1 MEMTE
6 KLVSGAEQRGSATV
20 LVVEDD
26 ESLRELT
33 TEILKEIG
41 YDVLVAS
48 NGRQALE
55 ICEANGRNIQLMIS
69 DMVMPEMDGLQ
80 LAEKV
85 AGAHPGMKI
94 ILMSGYTEHAV
105 MRQRSVPPGIH
116 FVHKPFTPT
125 ALRAKVREVLASDG
139 KA

>member
-6 KLVSGAEQRGSATV
+6 KPVSGAEKPGSATV

-33 TEILKEIG
+33 TEILQEIG
-41 YDVLVAS
+41 YVVLVAT
-48 NGRQALE
+48 NGRQALK
-55 ICEANGRNIQLMIS
+55 ICQESGQRIDLLIS

-85 AGAHPGMKI
+85 AGSHPSMKI
-94 ILMSGYTEHAV
+94 LLMSGYTEHAV
-105 MRQRSVPPGIH
+105 MRQRALPPGIH

-125 ALRAKVREVLASDG
+125 ALRAKVREVLAKDG
-139 KA
+139 MP